1 MAGGDAARRQTPQ
14 ASPNAGSCTV
24 TETLSKPMAE
34 AAAQWVRCPGC
45 RQMIYSKAL
54 ARNLQVCPDCSSHHR
69 LTACERLGQLLDEG
83 SVEFFDVA
91 VRVNDPLG
99 FVDSKPYPD
108 RWMAARM
115 ATGLPAA
122 VVVARGRIEGNPVIT
137 AVMDF
142 RFLGGSLGAAVGELI
157 TRAAEAALR
166 ERTPLLLV
174 TASGGARMQEGAVSL
189 MQMAKTSQA
198 LGELDQAGVLTVSL
212 ITDPTY
218 GGVAASFATLS
229 DIIIA
234 EPGARLGFA
243 GPRVIAQT
251 IRQSLPPGFQ
261 TAELLLEQG
270 LIDAIYPRHALR
282 QGLGRLLSIGSRRS
296 TEASTLPAGQLS
308 ERERAVITDPDLVP
322 RVAPWDAVQRAR
334 NLSRP
339 TTLDYLSRVF
349 EDFEE
354 LRGDRVSGDCAA
366 IVGGMARLAGSPVV
380 VMGHQKGH
388 TPAELTARN
397 YGMPRPAGYR
407 KAARL
412 ARLAAKLGLP
422 VVTFVDTP
430 GAYPGVE
437 AEEGGQAIAIAECIR
452 LMSGLPVPVITVV
465 AGEGGSGGALALAVA
480 DRVLICANGT
490 YSVISPEGCAAI
502 LWNDPSAAPRAAE
515 ALRLDARQLLFDGIV
530 DGVIPEP
537 AGGMHTDHGLAAEL
551 VQHALVGSLRELS
564 KSNPEQLLTLRHGKF
579 RRFGGDLVSTREGWG

>member
-1 MAGGDAARRQTPQ
+1 
-14 ASPNAGSCTV
+14 V
-24 TETLSKPMAE
+24 TETLSHPVAGTTTT
-34 AAAQWVRCPGC
+34 QWVRCPGC

-69 LTACERLGQLLDEG
+69 LTSCERLGQLLDEG
-83 SVEFFDVA
+83 SVEFCDAA
-91 VRVNDPLG
+91 VRVNDPLS
-99 FVDSKPYPD
+99 FVDSKPYQD
-108 RWMAARM
+108 RWNAARM

-122 VVVARGRIEGNPVIT
+122 VVVARGRIEGNPVIA

-174 TASGGARMQEGAVSL
+174 TASGGARMQEGAISL

-198 LGELDQAGVLTVSL
+198 LGQLDQAGVLTISL

-243 GPRVIAQT
+243 GPRVIKQT

-261 TAELLLEQG
+261 TAELLLKHG

-282 QGLGRLLSIGSRRS
+282 QALGRLLSIGSRRAV
-296 TEASTLPAGQLS
+296 EAPPEPPANP
-308 ERERAVITDPDLVP
+308 VVTDPDQVP

-334 NLSRP
+334 NLGRP

-349 EDFEE
+349 DDFEE
-354 LRGDRVSGDCAA
+354 LRGDRICGDCPA
-366 IVGGMARLAGSPVV
+366 IVGGLARVAGIPVV

-388 TPAELTARN
+388 TSAELTRHN
-397 YGMPRPAGYR
+397 FGMPRPPGYR

-452 LMSGLPVPVITVV
+452 LMAGLPVPVVTVIS
-465 AGEGGSGGALALAVA
+465 GEGGSGGALALAVA

-515 ALRLDARQLLFDGIV
+515 ALRLDARQLLVDGIV

-537 AGGMHTDHGLAAEL
+537 AGGMHTDHGQAAEL
-551 VQHALVGSLRELS
+551 VQGALVASLRELS
-564 KSNPEQLLTLRHGKF
+564 ACTPERLITLRHGKF
-579 RRFGGDLVSTREGWG
+579 RRYGGDLVSTREGWG